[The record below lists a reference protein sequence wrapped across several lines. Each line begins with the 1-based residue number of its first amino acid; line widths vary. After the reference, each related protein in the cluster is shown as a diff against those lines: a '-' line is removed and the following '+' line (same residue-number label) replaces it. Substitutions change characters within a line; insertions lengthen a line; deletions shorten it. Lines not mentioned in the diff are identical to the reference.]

1 MAIQIFCTEC
11 KTSNGLEAKKCSKC
25 GSTFTRDK
33 KYRVC
38 VSVKGKRLTRVAD
51 NLTIAREIEAALKG
65 DLVRD
70 EFEIADHRAQDKPL
84 TLAEVWDKY
93 LPWAKEHKKS
103 WKDDEYY
110 YHKHIEPRFGP
121 KALSDISAFDIEK
134 MKTDLK
140 KGLSVRGRPFATQ
153 TIKHQVVII
162 RRLFNLA
169 RKWNL
174 YEGKNPVD
182 SVSMPKVDNQKTE
195 MLSDDEAQ
203 RLLDTLEN
211 WPCRE
216 SAAFVAFA
224 MFTGLRRGE
233 LFRLAWNDVDFERG
247 SVTLRNPK
255 GGKTTTISVST
266 QALDTI
272 WDLPVTCDLVF
283 PGKGGMTRYDFKG
296 PWQRIRKAAGLP
308 ADFRFHGL
316 RHHFASML
324 VSSGIDLTVVRE
336 LLTHKDMTTTQ
347 RYAHLRP
354 DAVREAA
361 RKSGELLTPKH
372 GQVLKIVK

>member
-1 MAIQIFCTEC
+1 M
-11 KTSNGLEAKKCSKC
+11 L
-25 GSTFTRDK
+25 
-33 KYRVC
+33 
-38 VSVKGKRLTRVAD
+38 
-51 NLTIAREIEAALKG
+51 NLKIE
-65 DLVRD
+65 
-70 EFEIADHRAQDKPL
+70 
-84 TLAEVWDKY
+84 TLSDT
-93 LPWAKEHKKS
+93 
-103 WKDDEYY
+103 EYY
-110 YHKHIEPRFGP
+110 QRTFLIKLSGKPSILKSPFFQHPA
-121 KALSDISAFDIEK
+121 KALPDISTFDIEK
-134 MKTDLK
+134 MKTELK
-140 KGLSVRGRPFATQ
+140 KGRNAQGKPFAAQ
-153 TIKHQVVII
+153 TIKHQIVII

-174 YEGKNPVD
+174 YDGKNPVD

-195 MLSDDEAQ
+195 MLTDEEAL
-203 RLLDTLEN
+203 RLLDTLDS

-216 SAAFVAFA
+216 SAAFVKFA
-224 MFTGLRRGE
+224 MFTGMRRGE
-233 LFRLAWNDVDFERG
+233 IIRLAWNDVDFERG

-255 GGKTTTISVST
+255 GGKTITISVST
-266 QALDTI
+266 QALDAI
-272 WDLPVTCDLVF
+272 RDLPVTPQLVF

-308 ADFRFHGL
+308 EDFRFHGL

-361 RKSGELLTPKH
+361 LKSGELLTPKH